1 MLWINNV
8 VFHSPGFETHKELVA
23 LLHINVNT
31 VLQIKLFLDK
41 NMSQKIRRKSF
52 AFMNSYFVSS
62 NLIHILDSKQ
72 TLLLLD

>member
-8 VFHSPGFETHKELVA
+8 VFHLPSFETHSELVA

-41 NMSQKIRRKSF
+41 NMSQK
-52 AFMNSYFVSS
+52 N
-62 NLIHILDSKQ
+62 
-72 TLLLLD
+72 

>member
-31 VLQIKLFLDK
+31 VLQINLFLDK
-41 NMSQKIRRKSF
+41 NMSQKSF

-72 TLLLLD
+72 TLLLLN

>member
-41 NMSQKIRRKSF
+41 NMSQKSF

-72 TLLLLD
+72 TLLLLN

>member
-31 VLQIKLFLDK
+31 VLQKKL
-41 NMSQKIRRKSF
+41 
-52 AFMNSYFVSS
+52 S
-62 NLIHILDSKQ
+62 NNLGCLKTQ
-72 TLLLLD
+72 TLSV